1 MFKTKKIKFDL
12 KKRNFHW
19 DVESQDYVY
28 FVLNE
33 SEVHRLIIEYCRS
46 NKIILKSIKIF
57 FDTCTIKIK
66 GTEQDKINL
75 ILYITDICSGYIDDL
90 QY

>member
-33 SEVHRLIIEYCRS
+33 SEVHRSIIKYCNS
-46 NKIILKSIKIF
+46 NNITLKSIKIF

>member
-33 SEVHRLIIEYCRS
+33 SEVH
-46 NKIILKSIKIF
+46 
-57 FDTCTIKIK
+57 
-66 GTEQDKINL
+66 
-75 ILYITDICSGYIDDL
+75 CSARKPDDRNREHL
-90 QY
+90 SLFSGAAIPG